1 MGHVQEIAKEKV
13 IEFSEKWLS
22 KKIMCGIACGYGCC
36 NSPTFKVTSEE
47 QERTSLQEKYK
58 TSPKEI
64 EPQNGHCR
72 FLKSDDTGCMF
83 GEDRPSGCKIFP
95 LEVRN
100 NRLGLSNWY
109 GYQCPKP
116 ESYEFVRKE
125 NGKYMYRYK
134 ENLRKHRNKKREFSI
149 DYPIEN
155 IPPAYIL
162 MKNEIKEQYGEELWN
177 RIDLKLK
184 GKHE

>member
-1 MGHVQEIAKEKV
+1 MTQVV
-13 IEFSEKWLS
+13 CL
-22 KKIMCGIACGYGCC
+22 
-36 NSPTFKVTSEE
+36 
-47 QERTSLQEKYK
+47 
-58 TSPKEI
+58 
-64 EPQNGHCR
+64 
-72 FLKSDDTGCMF
+72 

-125 NGKYMYRYK
+125 NGKHMYRYK
-134 ENLRKHRNKKREFSI
+134 EGLKKHRNKKREFVI

-162 MKNEIKEQYGEELWN
+162 MKNEIKEQYGEVLWN

-184 GKHE
+184 GEHE